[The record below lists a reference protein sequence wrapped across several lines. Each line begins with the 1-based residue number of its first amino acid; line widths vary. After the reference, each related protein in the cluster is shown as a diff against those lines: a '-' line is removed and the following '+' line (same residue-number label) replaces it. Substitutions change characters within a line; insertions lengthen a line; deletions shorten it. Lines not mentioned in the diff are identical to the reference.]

1 MFFYATLNINGHD
14 IMKDNK
20 DILHQI
26 EQRIVPSP
34 KGYQT
39 TAGRPDKLLSG
50 TQKERL
56 TDAINQAFELLR
68 VNYHHLFFSAYDE
81 MDALDAAKRLW
92 LENLSLYSPKT
103 IITATHNVIKQSD
116 YLPTISQLVRQCQQI
131 DSGLI
136 IPDVHTAYVEA
147 CTASSPKQNY
157 PWTHPIIYF
166 AGRNSNWFFLTSNPE
181 SIAFPVFK
189 RHYQQL
195 CQRLHSGE
203 SLPTIK
209 PLVPK
214 EISAEPL
221 SKIENAKRMDMLKK
235 SLRGDDI

>member
-1 MFFYATLNINGHD
+1 
-14 IMKDNK
+14 MKDNK

-26 EQRIVPSP
+26 EQRIVQSP
-34 KGYQT
+34 TDSQT
-39 TAGRPDKLLSG
+39 TAGRPDKPLSK

-56 TDAINQAFELLR
+56 TEAINQAFELLR

-92 LENLSLYSPKT
+92 LENLCLYSPAT
-103 IITATHNVIKQSD
+103 IIAATHHIIKQSD

-131 DSGLI
+131 DSGLV

-157 PWTHPIIYF
+157 SWTHPIIYF
-166 AGRNSNWFFLTSNPE
+166 AGRNSNWFFLASNSE

-189 RHYQQL
+189 KHYQQL
-195 CQRLHSGE
+195 CLRLHSGE

-209 PLVPK
+209 PLDSPR
-214 EISAEPL
+214 ISGESL
-221 SKIENAKRMDMLKK
+221 SKTENAKRMEVLKK
-235 SLRGDDI
+235 SLHGDGT